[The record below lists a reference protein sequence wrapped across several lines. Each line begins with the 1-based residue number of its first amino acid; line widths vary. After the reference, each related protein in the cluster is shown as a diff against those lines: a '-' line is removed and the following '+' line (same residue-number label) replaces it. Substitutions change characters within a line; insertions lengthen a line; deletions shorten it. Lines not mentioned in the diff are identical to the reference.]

1 MHIEIRLRQQELW
14 LLAGRDIVRG
24 YSVSTAKNGPGEME
38 NSECTPRGWHAI
50 CEKIGA
56 GCASGTVFVARQPD
70 GKVYVPEFRTRYP
83 GKDWILTRI
92 LWLTGLQPAF
102 NQGGSVDTKNRF
114 IYIHGAPDD
123 VAMGTRGS
131 GGCIRMRNADVIDLF
146 DRVEVGTR
154 VRIRD
159 DAL

>member
-1 MHIEIRLRQQELW
+1 MHIEIRLRHQELR
-14 LLAGRDIVRG
+14 LLAGRDIVRR

-50 CEKIGA
+50 CEKVGA
-56 GCASGTVFVARQPD
+56 GCAIGTVFVARQAECE
-70 GKVYVPEFRTRYP
+70 VYVPEFRARYP

-102 NQGGSVDTKNRF
+102 NQGGSVDTRKRF

-123 VAMGTRGS
+123 VAMGTPGS
-131 GGCIRMRNADVIDLF
+131 RGCIRMRNADVIDLF

-154 VRIRD
+154 VLIRD